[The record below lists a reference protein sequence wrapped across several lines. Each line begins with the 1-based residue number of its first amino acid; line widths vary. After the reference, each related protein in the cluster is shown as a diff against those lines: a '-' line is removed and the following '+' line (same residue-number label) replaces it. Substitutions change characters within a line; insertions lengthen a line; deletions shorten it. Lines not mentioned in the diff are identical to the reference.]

1 MPILKTSSLR
11 RSIRKALLT
20 SVAVASAPA
29 MAATS
34 SYTSDLSSAVAG
46 SWNRP
51 FADGSCCSGLG
62 PVKFNTQDL
71 WVGADGSYTISVA
84 QSGYDGYLFLY
95 QNSFDPL
102 DQTANFVAGDDD
114 GNSGIG
120 SSDIDAVNLIAG
132 TRYIIVDTGFSA
144 GEEGT
149 YTTTVSGPGAIYFVT
164 LPLTS
169 ADVVLGDLSISA
181 NKSLSRVL
189 TDRLGSLRGSSLP
202 PQHGFFLQSTYDEN
216 NIDSSDTQ
224 PGYNYRSNRIT
235 AGVDH
240 KLTEALIVGAA
251 LSYEEGESDLDASGD
266 QIDRTATSLS
276 LFSSYQLTEQ
286 VHAQTILGYTRA
298 SYDLDTDARA
308 DTNADEL
315 SLLVGVGY
323 HNQLGAVALDPF
335 ARVHY
340 IYSDIDG
347 YQYNDGDQ
355 VSAQRARSLRS
366 MFGADTSM
374 QIQTSFALLRPR
386 ASLAWEHEYSDEAR
400 HLYVDGTR
408 LQTSDPDRDYF
419 TVGLGLEAN
428 ITETI
433 TAYVNYNTSV
443 DATDDFSSAIAGF
456 QMRF

>member
-1 MPILKTSSLR
+1 M
-11 RSIRKALLT
+11 
-20 SVAVASAPA
+20 
-29 MAATS
+29 
-34 SYTSDLSSAVAG
+34 
-46 SWNRP
+46 
-51 FADGSCCSGLG
+51 
-62 PVKFNTQDL
+62 
-71 WVGADGSYTISVA
+71 
-84 QSGYDGYLFLY
+84 
-95 QNSFDPL
+95 
-102 DQTANFVAGDDD
+102 
-114 GNSGIG
+114 
-120 SSDIDAVNLIAG
+120 
-132 TRYIIVDTGFSA
+132 
-144 GEEGT
+144 
-149 YTTTVSGPGAIYFVT
+149 
-164 LPLTS
+164 
-169 ADVVLGDLSISA
+169 
-181 NKSLSRVL
+181 
-189 TDRLGSLRGSSLP
+189 
-202 PQHGFFLQSTYDEN
+202 
-216 NIDSSDTQ
+216 
-224 PGYNYRSNRIT
+224 
-235 AGVDH
+235 
-240 KLTEALIVGAA
+240 
-251 LSYEEGESDLDASGD
+251 SYEEGESDLDASGD

>member
-1 MPILKTSSLR
+1 M
-11 RSIRKALLT
+11 
-20 SVAVASAPA
+20 
-29 MAATS
+29 
-34 SYTSDLSSAVAG
+34 
-46 SWNRP
+46 
-51 FADGSCCSGLG
+51 
-62 PVKFNTQDL
+62 
-71 WVGADGSYTISVA
+71 
-84 QSGYDGYLFLY
+84 
-95 QNSFDPL
+95 
-102 DQTANFVAGDDD
+102 
-114 GNSGIG
+114 
-120 SSDIDAVNLIAG
+120 
-132 TRYIIVDTGFSA
+132 
-144 GEEGT
+144 
-149 YTTTVSGPGAIYFVT
+149 SGPGAIYFVT